1 MAAGTASWVGQPRV
15 KGSSEPVQM
24 ALLTFSM
31 IGLQFCWGT
40 EMTYATPYLLSLGLS
55 KSRLSLVWVAGP
67 LSGLVM
73 QPVIGMVSD
82 KSNSKYGRRRPF
94 MAMGTV
100 AVVFCLLLLGW
111 TGEVVGLFVK
121 DPELKREATIALA
134 VVDIYVLDFVI
145 NIAQSTCRALVV
157 DTLPIEKQQLGSAWV
172 SRMIGVGHMMMY
184 GIGALDLEAI
194 FGDFLGDTQ
203 FKKVCLIAAIAMAVA
218 QGTSCWAVHER
229 VLVSDGSLKSSNEG
243 LMPVLKQIYSTTINL
258 PPRIHAICMVQCW
271 SWIGW
276 FPFLFYGS
284 TWVGEIFLR
293 TEAPG
298 GKVDALTDVGR
309 AGSIAFIVFAMISFG
324 SSIVLP
330 WIIESPED
338 DDKPGYTPRP
348 PQGLQT
354 VAGEFRKPT
363 LLTAWKLGCATFASA
378 MIFAPFVNSVRF
390 ATIVIAL
397 CGVPWAIAGWAP
409 GSFLGVEVN
418 KMGTSIPMT
427 NSRRGSDASSIEM
440 RHMKAN
446 GSSSPTSPSS
456 PSLPSSSS
464 PTSLHLR
471 QPSDL
476 STSSTGGHANNTST
490 GELSGIYLGILN
502 IYTTLPQFVGTFIS
516 WIVFSI
522 LEPGKSPELA
532 TEAEK
537 ADHHSTEGVS
547 GIGVC
552 LFIGACCSV
561 MAAVATRRLKT
572 TA

>member
-1 MAAGTASWVGQPRV
+1 
-15 KGSSEPVQM
+15 
-24 ALLTFSM
+24 
-31 IGLQFCWGT
+31 
-40 EMTYATPYLLSLGLS
+40 
-55 KSRLSLVWVAGP
+55 
-67 LSGLVM
+67 
-73 QPVIGMVSD
+73 
-82 KSNSKYGRRRPF
+82 
-94 MAMGTV
+94 AMGTV

-134 VVDIYVLDFVI
+134 IVDIYVLDFVI

-184 GIGALDLEAI
+184 GIGALDLEGI

-243 LMPVLKQIYSTTINL
+243 LLPVLKQIYSTTINL
-258 PPRIHAICMVQCW
+258 PPRIHAICMVQFW

-284 TWVGEIFLR
+284 TWVGEIFMR

-298 GKVDALTDVGR
+298 GKADALTDVGR

-409 GSFLGVEVN
+409 GSFL
-418 KMGTSIPMT
+418 
-427 NSRRGSDASSIEM
+427 
-440 RHMKAN
+440 
-446 GSSSPTSPSS
+446 
-456 PSLPSSSS
+456 
-464 PTSLHLR
+464 
-471 QPSDL
+471 
-476 STSSTGGHANNTST
+476 
-490 GELSGIYLGILN
+490 
-502 IYTTLPQFVGTFIS
+502 
-516 WIVFSI
+516 
-522 LEPGKSPELA
+522 
-532 TEAEK
+532 
-537 ADHHSTEGVS
+537 
-547 GIGVC
+547 
-552 LFIGACCSV
+552 
-561 MAAVATRRLKT
+561 
-572 TA
+572 